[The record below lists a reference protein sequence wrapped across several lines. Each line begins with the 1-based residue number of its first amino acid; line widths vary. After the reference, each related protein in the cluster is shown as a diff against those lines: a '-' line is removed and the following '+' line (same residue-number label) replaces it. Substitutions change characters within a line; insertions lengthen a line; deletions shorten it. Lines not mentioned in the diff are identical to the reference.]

1 MSSNHGSER
10 RVKAGSKDVERFQ
23 EKFLRGASKGM
34 KVIEEQSPS
43 VFEKLRLRVAQNSKS
58 IWRWGAGN
66 PAKEQ
71 DRVSYKVRG
80 GKLTVTDD
88 EGRVIKTSDEKG
100 LNKYNGMT
108 LQGKENRKGEMV
120 VKENQWNHRKLEEG
134 NVYLTP
140 QERKDQKPDWAVKLI
155 GRVYSFGE
163 KIKRKKKGDNVL
175 VNKIASHGHKLYQA
189 TKKRSSGRRRK
200 M

>member
-1 MSSNHGSER
+1 MSSNNGSER

-23 EKFLRGASKGM
+23 EKFLRGASRGG
-34 KVIEEQSPS
+34 KVIDEQSPS
-43 VFEKLRLRVAQNSKS
+43 VFEKLRLRVAQTSKS
-58 IWRWGAGN
+58 VWRWGAGN

-88 EGRVIKTSDEKG
+88 EGKVIKTSDEKG

-134 NVYLTP
+134 NIYLTP
-140 QERKDQKPDWAVKLI
+140 QERKDQKPDWTLRLI
-155 GRVYSFGE
+155 GRVSSFGG
-163 KIKRKKKGDNVL
+163 KRKRKKKGGNVV
-175 VNKIASHGHKLYQA
+175 VNKIGRHGRKLDQA
-189 TKKRSSGRRRK
+189 TKRTSGRQKR
-200 M
+200 

>member
-1 MSSNHGSER
+1 MSSNYGSER

-23 EKFLRGASKGM
+23 EKFLLGASKGG
-34 KVIEEQSPS
+34 KVIGEQSPS

-58 IWRWGAGN
+58 IWRWGALN

-134 NVYLTP
+134 NVHLTP

-155 GRVYSFGE
+155 GGVFFPG
-163 KIKRKKKGDNVL
+163 KKRKKKGGNVL
-175 VNKIASHGHKLYQA
+175 VNKIARHGHKLDQA